1 MIYTVEL
8 NFSDASKT
16 DEWNAWY
23 ETYLKQL
30 VSLDGLETAQRFRAV
45 AGSEPTWEYLALYTV
60 PNLDVYESEAY
71 RKIGGGGNASKAFH
85 HAISRRRNVYKGVER
100 MPAVSDEAR
109 VLFWKG
115 TPDYFGLPDCLPVAL
130 TAGAGNQQAGATK
143 IDGIPERRAI
153 AVADAAAVERY
164 DFTAIEGFAVY
175 APITQ
180 RHG

>member
-1 MIYTVEL
+1 MIYAVEL

-71 RKIGGGGNASKAFH
+71 CKIGGGGNASKAFH
-85 HAISRRRNVYKGVER
+85 HAISRRRNVYNGVER
-100 MPAVSDEAR
+100 MAAVSNEAR
-109 VLFWKG
+109 VLFWED
-115 TPDYFGLPDCLPVAL
+115 TPDDFGLPDCLPVAL
-130 TAGAGNQQAGATK
+130 TTGAGNQQAGATK
-143 IDGIPERRAI
+143 IDGTPERRAS
-153 AVADAAAVERY
+153 AVVDAAAVERY
-164 DFTAIEGFAVY
+164 DFTAIEGFAVH
-175 APITQ
+175 APITP
-180 RHG
+180 RYG

>member
-45 AGSEPTWEYLALYTV
+45 AGSKPTWEYLALYTV

-85 HAISRRRNVYKGVER
+85 HAISRRRNVYNGVER
-100 MPAVSDEAR
+100 MAAVSDEAR
-109 VLFWKG
+109 VLFWEG
-115 TPDYFGLPDCLPVAL
+115 VPDDFGLPDCLPVAL

-143 IDGIPERRAI
+143 IDGTPERRAI
-153 AVADAAAVERY
+153 AVVDAAAVERY
-164 DFTAIEGFAVY
+164 DFTAIEGLAVY

-180 RHG
+180 RYG